1 GRPILRDGASRLLRM
16 RSDVTLIYKIV
27 PEKLWR
33 AAEAL
38 AEFDGAPVDLAD
50 GYMHFSTA
58 AQVRDTAAKHFARQP
73 DLLLVTVE
81 AERLGAA
88 LKWEPS
94 RGGDLFPHLY
104 GKLQLADV
112 LRVD

>member
-1 GRPILRDGASRLLRM
+1 MAR
-16 RSDVTLIYKIV
+16 LIYKIV
-27 PEKLWR
+27 REALWR
-33 AAEAL
+33 TAEAL

-58 AQVRDTAAKHFARQP
+58 EQVRETAAHFAGQR
-73 DLLLVTVE
+73 DLLLLTVE
-81 AERLGAA
+81 AERLGET

-94 RGGDLFPHLY
+94 RGGDPFPHLY

-112 LRVD
+112 LRVDKLPLREDGTHDFSGLVP